1 MRLYKSSKGQWVGT
15 QRDAQRYF
23 PKDWKQVDVPVSK
36 VYLIEFLN
44 ENKVGATQT
53 EKRVDVYTH
62 PYGKPIAPD
71 PQQPVMTANEYVAA
85 EVHSWVSWAYE
96 TLARGD
102 KAEALKMLE
111 KGLSKQKELIDDTK

>member
-1 MRLYKSSKGQWVGT
+1 MILYKSSKGQWVGT

-53 EKRVDVYTH
+53 EQQQPVVV
-62 PYGKPIAPD
+62 APD
-71 PQQPVMTANEYVAA
+71 PEQIDPEAYG
-85 EVHSWVSWAYE
+85 WVSWAYE
-96 TLARGD
+96 TLRRGD
-102 KAEALKMLE
+102 KQEAIKMLE
-111 KGLSKQKELIDDTK
+111 RGLSKQKELQNA

>member
-23 PKDWKQVDVPVSK
+23 PRDWEQVDVPVSK

-53 EKRVDVYTH
+53 EQQQPVVV
-62 PYGKPIAPD
+62 APD
-71 PQQPVMTANEYVAA
+71 PEQIDPEAYG
-85 EVHSWVSWAYE
+85 WVSWAYE
-96 TLARGD
+96 TLKRGD
-102 KAEALKMLE
+102 KHEALKMLE
-111 KGLSKQKELIDDTK
+111 RGLSKQKELIK

>member
-1 MRLYKSSKGQWVGT
+1 MILYKSSKGQWVGT

-53 EKRVDVYTH
+53 EQQQPVVV
-62 PYGKPIAPD
+62 APD
-71 PQQPVMTANEYVAA
+71 PEQIDPEAYG
-85 EVHSWVSWAYE
+85 WVSWAYE
-96 TLARGD
+96 TLKRGD
-102 KAEALKMLE
+102 KHEAIKMLE
-111 KGLSKQKELIDDTK
+111 RGLSKQKELMK

>member
-1 MRLYKSSKGQWVGT
+1 MILYKSSKGQWVGT

-53 EKRVDVYTH
+53 EQQQPVVV
-62 PYGKPIAPD
+62 APD
-71 PQQPVMTANEYVAA
+71 PEQLDPEAYG
-85 EVHSWVSWAYE
+85 WVSWAYE
-96 TLARGD
+96 TLKRGD
-102 KAEALKMLE
+102 KQEAIKMLE
-111 KGLSKQKELIDDTK
+111 RGLNKQKELIK

>member
-1 MRLYKSSKGQWVGT
+1 MILYKSSKGQWVGT

-53 EKRVDVYTH
+53 EKQH

-71 PQQPVMTANEYVAA
+71 PEQIDPEAYG
-85 EVHSWVSWAYE
+85 WVSWAYE
-96 TLARGD
+96 TLKRGD
-102 KAEALKMLE
+102 KHEAIKMLE
-111 KGLSKQKELIDDTK
+111 RGLEKQKELIK

>member
-23 PKDWKQVDVPVSK
+23 PRDWEQVDVPMSK

-53 EKRVDVYTH
+53 EQQQPVVV
-62 PYGKPIAPD
+62 APD
-71 PQQPVMTANEYVAA
+71 PEQIDPEAYG
-85 EVHSWVSWAYE
+85 WVSWAYE
-96 TLARGD
+96 TLKRGD
-102 KAEALKMLE
+102 KHEAIKMLE
-111 KGLSKQKELIDDTK
+111 RGLSKQKELQNG

>member
-1 MRLYKSSKGQWVGT
+1 MILYKSSKGQWVGT

-53 EKRVDVYTH
+53 EQQQPVVV
-62 PYGKPIAPD
+62 APD
-71 PQQPVMTANEYVAA
+71 PEQIDPEAYG
-85 EVHSWVSWAYE
+85 WVSWAYE
-96 TLARGD
+96 TLKRGD
-102 KAEALKMLE
+102 KQEAIKMLE
-111 KGLSKQKELIDDTK
+111 RGLSKQKELQNV

>member
-1 MRLYKSSKGQWVGT
+1 MILYKSSKGQWVGT

-53 EKRVDVYTH
+53 EQ
-62 PYGKPIAPD
+62 
-71 PQQPVMTANEYVAA
+71 QQPVMTAPDPEQIDPEAY
-85 EVHSWVSWAYE
+85 SWVSWAYE
-96 TLARGD
+96 TLKRGD
-102 KAEALKMLE
+102 KQEAIKMLE
-111 KGLSKQKELIDDTK
+111 NGLNKQKELMK

>member
-1 MRLYKSSKGQWVGT
+1 MILYRSSKGQWVGT

-53 EKRVDVYTH
+53 EQQQPVVV
-62 PYGKPIAPD
+62 APD
-71 PQQPVMTANEYVAA
+71 PEQIDPEAYG
-85 EVHSWVSWAYE
+85 WVSWAYE
-96 TLARGD
+96 TLKRGD
-102 KAEALKMLE
+102 KQEAIKMLE
-111 KGLSKQKELIDDTK
+111 RGLSKQKELQNV

>member
-23 PKDWKQVDVPVSK
+23 PKDWKQVDVPMSK

-53 EKRVDVYTH
+53 EQQQPVVV
-62 PYGKPIAPD
+62 APD
-71 PQQPVMTANEYVAA
+71 PEQIDPEAYG
-85 EVHSWVSWAYE
+85 WVSWAYE
-96 TLARGD
+96 TLKRGD
-102 KAEALKMLE
+102 KHEAIKMLE
-111 KGLSKQKELIDDTK
+111 RGLSKQKELIK

>member
-1 MRLYKSSKGQWVGT
+1 MILYKSSKGQWVGT

-53 EKRVDVYTH
+53 EQQQPVVV
-62 PYGKPIAPD
+62 APD
-71 PQQPVMTANEYVAA
+71 PEQIDPEAYG
-85 EVHSWVSWAYE
+85 WVSWAYE
-96 TLARGD
+96 TLKRGD
-102 KAEALKMLE
+102 KHEAIKMLE
-111 KGLSKQKELIDDTK
+111 RGLEKQKELIK

>member
-1 MRLYKSSKGQWVGT
+1 MILYKSSKGQWVGT

-53 EKRVDVYTH
+53 EQQQPVVV
-62 PYGKPIAPD
+62 APD
-71 PQQPVMTANEYVAA
+71 PEQIDPEAYG
-85 EVHSWVSWAYE
+85 WVSWAYE
-96 TLARGD
+96 TLKRGD
-102 KAEALKMLE
+102 KHEAIKMLE
-111 KGLSKQKELIDDTK
+111 RGLSKQKELQNGQ

>member
-1 MRLYKSSKGQWVGT
+1 MILYRSSKGQWVGT

-53 EKRVDVYTH
+53 EQQQPVVV
-62 PYGKPIAPD
+62 APD
-71 PQQPVMTANEYVAA
+71 PEQIDPEAYG
-85 EVHSWVSWAYE
+85 WVSWAYE
-96 TLARGD
+96 TLKRGD
-102 KAEALKMLE
+102 KHEAIKMLE
-111 KGLSKQKELIDDTK
+111 RGLSKQREIQNG